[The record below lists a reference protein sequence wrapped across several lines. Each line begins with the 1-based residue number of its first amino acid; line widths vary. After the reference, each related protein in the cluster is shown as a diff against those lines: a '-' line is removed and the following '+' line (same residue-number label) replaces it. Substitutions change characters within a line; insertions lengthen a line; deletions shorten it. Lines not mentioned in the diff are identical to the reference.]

1 MWTRNSSGRL
11 SKLEIPLG
19 ETGETAIAPAVDTNN
34 PNTDQFDTPLSE
46 FEDFEKLPPHLFSE
60 PSESSSDSDQG
71 LQQFPPNH
79 IERHNS
85 VPTNS
90 SENFF
95 ADLFVTRS
103 VLSIDPQTDQ
113 IVDTSIPAAP
123 ATSGNTPEPS
133 TPLLVP
139 GPVAAPPPVLPV
151 YRARIKGG
159 TDHTMANPTPLP
171 TYYGDTRVK
180 QYEFIDSL
188 RQYHRTQQR
197 AQRMGHVDWDTVL
210 TAGQFLKGEAHREW
224 QQFIRDHN
232 GLPIIETNRDLWR

>member
-1 MWTRNSSGRL
+1 M
-11 SKLEIPLG
+11 SKPEIPLG
-19 ETGETAIAPAVDTNN
+19 ETGETATPPAADTNN
-34 PNTDQFDTPLSE
+34 PNTDHFDTPLSE

-60 PSESSSDSDQG
+60 PSESSSDYEQG

-90 SENFF
+90 LEKIF
-95 ADLFVTRS
+95 AYLFLTRS

-113 IVDTSIPAAP
+113 IVDTSIPVAP
-123 ATSGNTPEPS
+123 ATSGTTPELS
-133 TPLLVP
+133 IPLPVP
-139 GPVAAPPPVLPV
+139 GLVAAPPPVLPF

-159 TDHTMANPTPLP
+159 TNHTMTNPTPLP

-180 QYEFIDSL
+180 QDEFIDSL

-197 AQRMGHVDWDTVL
+197 AQRMGHVD
-210 TAGQFLKGEAHREW
+210 
-224 QQFIRDHN
+224 
-232 GLPIIETNRDLWR
+232 